1 MTGDA
6 RAPLPAPSSQP
17 APARWYHGLSFRL
30 FAFTLVAILFVE
42 GLIFIPSAS
51 GFRTAWLEERL
62 QASRIAALALDAA
75 PSRMVSQELARQLL
89 ENAEVLSVAE
99 IEDDMHIQLLASDMA
114 IDGSYHQLDMMHTTM
129 VSRVLN
135 VLGAF
140 AAPKDRILV
149 ITAEGSTQD
158 RIIEI
163 VVPHAPLK
171 ADLFAY
177 GRRIAGLSLLIALI
191 AATVIY
197 VVLHILVV
205 RPMMRV
211 TASVEQFRM
220 DPGAWTRRLKPT
232 TRRDEIGRARNAL
245 ADMEEAVADA
255 FRQRAHLAELG
266 TAVAKINHDLRNSL
280 ASAQLVSDTLARS
293 EDPRVQ
299 KAAPRLER
307 ALTRAINLASETLD
321 YGKAAPQPADMQ
333 PVALRAAIEE
343 AAAEALTAWPEIEF
357 IDDLPNAR
365 IIEADP
371 DHLHRLAT
379 NLIRNAAEAMVSAA
393 SLPKRITVS
402 LSREGIEFA
411 DTGPGLPATAQ
422 DNLFKPFAAS
432 TRKTGTGLGLV
443 IARELA
449 LGMGG
454 DLELASTGR
463 EGTVFRL
470 ILPDLVV

>member
-1 MTGDA
+1 MNGDA
-6 RAPLPAPSSQP
+6 RASLPAPVRQP
-17 APARWYHGLSFRL
+17 APARWYHGLSFKL
-30 FAFTLVAILFVE
+30 FGFTLAAILFVE

-51 GFRTAWLEERL
+51 GFRTAWLNERL
-62 QASRIAALALDAA
+62 QAARIAALALDAA
-75 PSRMVSQELARQLL
+75 PSRMVSNELARQLL

-99 IEDDMHIQLLASDMA
+99 IEDDMHIQLLDSDMP
-114 IDGSYHQLDMMHTTM
+114 IEGSYYPVDMLNTTM
-129 VSRVLN
+129 VGRVMN

-149 ITAEGSTQD
+149 VTAEGSTPD
-158 RIIEI
+158 RVIEV
-163 VVPHAPLK
+163 VVPQAPLRE
-171 ADLFAY
+171 DLFAY
-177 GRRIAGLSLLIALI
+177 GQRILGLSLLIALI
-191 AATVIY
+191 AATIIY
-197 VVLHILVV
+197 VLLHVLVV
-205 RPMMRV
+205 QPMVRV

-220 DPGAWTRRLKPT
+220 DPGGWTRRLKPT
-232 TRRDEIGRARNAL
+232 TRRDEIGRAQNAL
-245 ADMEEAVADA
+245 SDMEEAVADA

-293 EDPRVQ
+293 ADPRVQ

-333 PVALRAAIEE
+333 PVSLRGCIEE
-343 AAAEALTAWPEIEF
+343 AAAEALAAWPEIEF
-357 IDDLPNAR
+357 VDDLPSAR

-371 DHLHRLAT
+371 EHLHRLAT
-379 NLIRNAAEAMVSAA
+379 NLIRNAAEAMVAAA

-402 LSREGIEFA
+402 LSREGLEFA
-411 DTGPGLPATAQ
+411 DTGPGLPENARG
-422 DNLFKPFAAS
+422 NLFRPFAAS

-454 DLELASTGR
+454 DLVLASTGPD
-463 EGTVFRL
+463 GTVFRL

>member
-1 MTGDA
+1 MNGDA
-6 RAPLPAPSSQP
+6 RAPLPAPVRQP

-30 FAFTLVAILFVE
+30 FGFTLAAILFVE
-42 GLIFIPSAS
+42 ALIFVPSAS
-51 GFRTAWLEERL
+51 GFRTAWLNERL
-62 QASRIAALALDAA
+62 QAARIAALALDAA

-89 ENAEVLSVAE
+89 DNAEVLSVAE
-99 IEDDMHIQLLASDMA
+99 IEDDMHIQLLDSGMPVE
-114 IDGSYHQLDMMHTTM
+114 GSFYQLDMLETSM
-129 VSRVLN
+129 VSRVMN

-140 AAPKDRILV
+140 AAPRDRILV
-149 ITAEGSTQD
+149 VTAVGSTPD
-158 RIIEI
+158 RIIEV
-163 VVPHAPLK
+163 VVPQAPLR

-197 VVLHILVV
+197 VLLHFLVV
-205 RPMMRV
+205 RPMARV
-211 TASVEQFRM
+211 TDSVEQFRM
-220 DPGAWTRRLKPT
+220 DPGGWSRRLNPT
-232 TRRDEIGRARNAL
+232 KRRDEIGRAQNAL

-321 YGKAAPQPADMQ
+321 YGKAAPQPPDMQ
-333 PVALRAAIEE
+333 PVSLRGAIEE
-343 AAAEALTAWPEIEF
+343 AAAEALVAWPEVEF
-357 IDDLPNAR
+357 VDNLPAAR

-371 DHLHRLAT
+371 EHLHRLAT

-402 LSREGIEFA
+402 LSHEGLDFA
-411 DTGPGLPATAQ
+411 DTGPGLPQAARE
-422 DNLFKPFAAS
+422 NLFKPFAAS

-454 DLELASTGR
+454 DLVLASSSA

-470 ILPDLVV
+470 ILPELRM

>member
-1 MTGDA
+1 MKGDA
-6 RAPLPAPSSQP
+6 RAPLPATVRQP
-17 APARWYHGLSFRL
+17 ASARWYHGLSFRL
-30 FAFTLVAILFVE
+30 FAFTLAAILFVE
-42 GLIFIPSAS
+42 ALIFVPSAS
-51 GFRTAWLEERL
+51 GFRTAWLNERL
-62 QASRIAALALDAA
+62 QAARIAALALDAA

-89 ENAEVLSVAE
+89 DNAEVLSVAE
-99 IEDDMHIQLLASDMA
+99 IEDDMHIQLLDSGMPVE
-114 IDGSYHQLDMMHTTM
+114 GSYHQLDMVHTM
-129 VSRVLN
+129 AMSRVLN

-149 ITAEGSTQD
+149 ITAEGSTPD
-158 RIIEI
+158 RIIEV
-163 VVPHAPLK
+163 VVPQAPLRE
-171 ADLFAY
+171 DLFAY
-177 GRRIAGLSLLIALI
+177 GTRILGLSLLIALI
-191 AATVIY
+191 AAGIIY
-197 VVLHILVV
+197 ILLHFMVV
-205 RPMMRV
+205 RPMVRV

-220 DPGAWTRRLKPT
+220 DPGAWTRRLTPT
-232 TRRDEIGRARNAL
+232 TRRDEIGRAQNAL

-321 YGKAAPQPADMQ
+321 YGKAAPQPADLQ
-333 PVALRAAIEE
+333 SVSLRGAIEE
-343 AAAEALTAWPEIEF
+343 AAAEALVAWPEVEF
-357 IDDLPNAR
+357 IDDLPSAR

-379 NLIRNAAEAMVSAA
+379 NLIRNAAEAMVAAA
-393 SLPKRITVS
+393 SLPKRITVT
-402 LSREGIEFA
+402 LTREGLEFS
-411 DTGPGLPATAQ
+411 DTGPGLPGTAQ
-422 DNLFKPFAAS
+422 ENLFRPFAAT

-449 LGMGG
+449 HGMGG
-454 DLELASTGR
+454 DLVLASTGPN
-463 EGTVFRL
+463 GTTFRL
-470 ILPDLVV
+470 ILPDLTV

>member
-1 MTGDA
+1 MNGNASAT
-6 RAPLPAPSSQP
+6 LPDTVRQP

-30 FAFTLVAILFVE
+30 FAFTLAAILFVE

-51 GFRTAWLEERL
+51 GFRTAWLNERL
-62 QASRIAALALDAA
+62 QAARIAALALDAS

-99 IEDDMHIQLLASDMA
+99 IEDETHIQLLDSGME
-114 IDGSYHQLDMMHTTM
+114 IEGSYHQLDMMQTSM
-129 VSRVLN
+129 VSRTLN
-135 VLGAF
+135 VMGAF

-149 ITAEGSTQD
+149 VTAEGSAPG

-163 VVPHAPLK
+163 VVPQAPLR
-171 ADLFAY
+171 ADLYAY
-177 GRRIAGLSLLIALI
+177 GSRILALSFLIALI
-191 AATVIY
+191 AATIIY
-197 VVLHILVV
+197 VLLHFLVV
-205 RPMMRV
+205 RPMVRV

-220 DPGAWTRRLKPT
+220 DPGSWTRRLKPT
-232 TRRDEIGRARNAL
+232 PRRDEIGRAQNAL
-245 ADMEEAVADA
+245 SDMEEAVADA

-333 PVALRAAIEE
+333 PVSLRMCIEE
-343 AAAEALTAWPEIEF
+343 AAAEALAAWPEVEF
-357 IDDLPNAR
+357 VDDLPGAR
-365 IIEADP
+365 IIDADP
-371 DHLHRLAT
+371 EHLHRLAT

-402 LSREGIEFA
+402 LSREGIEFT
-411 DTGPGLPATAQ
+411 DTGPGLPPNAR
-422 DNLFKPFAAS
+422 DNLFRPFAAS

-454 DLELASTGR
+454 DLVLASTGP

-470 ILPDLVV
+470 VLPDLVV

>member
-1 MTGDA
+1 MNGNA
-6 RAPLPAPSSQP
+6 SAPLPAPVRQP
-17 APARWYHGLSFRL
+17 ASARWYHGLSFRL
-30 FAFTLVAILFVE
+30 FGFTLAAILFVE

-51 GFRTAWLEERL
+51 GFRTAWLNERL
-62 QASRIAALALDAA
+62 QAARIAALALDAS
-75 PSRMVSQELARQLL
+75 PSRMVSEELAQQLL

-99 IEDDMHIQLLASDMA
+99 VEDDMHIQLLDSDMD
-114 IDGSYHQLDMMHTTM
+114 IEGSYYQLDLRETTP
-129 VSRVLN
+129 VSRVMQ
-135 VLGAF
+135 VMGAF

-149 ITAEGSTQD
+149 ITAIGSTPD
-158 RIIEI
+158 RIIEV
-163 VVPHAPLK
+163 VVPQAPLRK
-171 ADLFAY
+171 DLYAY
-177 GRRIAGLSLLIALI
+177 GQRILGLSFLIALI

-197 VVLHILVV
+197 VLLHFVV
-205 RPMMRV
+205 VQPMVRV

-220 DPGAWTRRLKPT
+220 DPGGWTRRLQPT
-232 TRRDEIGRARNAL
+232 SRRDEIGRAQNAL

-333 PVALRAAIEE
+333 PVSLRGCVEE
-343 AAAEALTAWPEIEF
+343 AAAEALAAWPEVEF
-357 IDDLPNAR
+357 IDDLPSAR
-365 IIEADP
+365 IIHADP
-371 DHLHRLAT
+371 EHLHRLAT
-379 NLIRNAAEAMVSAA
+379 NLIRNAAEAMVAAA
-393 SLPKRITVS
+393 SLPKRITVT
-402 LSREGIEFA
+402 LTRDGMEFA
-411 DTGPGLPATAQ
+411 DTGPGLPPNAQ

-432 TRKTGTGLGLV
+432 SRKTGTGLGLV

-449 LGMGG
+449 VGMGG
-454 DLELASTGR
+454 DLVLASTGPK
-463 EGTVFRL
+463 GTVFRL